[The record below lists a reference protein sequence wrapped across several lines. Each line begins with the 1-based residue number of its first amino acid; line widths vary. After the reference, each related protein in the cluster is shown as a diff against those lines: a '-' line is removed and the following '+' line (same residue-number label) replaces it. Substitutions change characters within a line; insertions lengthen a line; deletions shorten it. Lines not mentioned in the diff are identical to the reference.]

1 MSDVNTSQILDN
13 VLFTI
18 CVNFIHDLMKTV
30 LGILVIISDLYSVN
44 GLKETIY
51 LLFHLQVSDCS
62 FDSCSDLSQKEID
75 IMSVTSSYKLWF
87 SEDMLILR
95 TWCNFSLRD
104 MLSKVIFRN
113 GQMKILKTRYFMQI
127 SFLFVDMIKTKF
139 AFLPIIAILIL
150 VQHG

>member
-51 LLFHLQVSDCS
+51 LLFHLQISDCS

-75 IMSVTSSYKLWF
+75 IMSVTSSYKL
-87 SEDMLILR
+87 
-95 TWCNFSLRD
+95 
-104 MLSKVIFRN
+104 
-113 GQMKILKTRYFMQI
+113 
-127 SFLFVDMIKTKF
+127 
-139 AFLPIIAILIL
+139 
-150 VQHG
+150 